1 MKKLFIGFCM
11 LFTLIGCE
19 NERCEYIDGL
29 GIKQICEHY
38 YPNETEYFCHDV
50 GTYIS
55 RNMPNRIATKTC
67 YQWLTKSEQNEFWA
81 IFEDGVKYARSRSY
95 LRSHRY

>member
-29 GIKQICEHY
+29 GIRRICEHY

-50 GTYIS
+50 VTYMK
-55 RNMPNRIATKTC
+55 RNMPNRIRTKTC
-67 YQWLTKSEQNEFWA
+67 YQQLTKSEQEEFWN
-81 IFEDGVKYARSRSY
+81 FFKNGVEYAQI
-95 LRSHRY
+95 RSHRY